1 MRWRCC
7 TRTSCAWTRPV
18 RSGRTAIVSSWPGRR
33 SGSRRARAAGFF
45 PEILRTHYQAKLD
58 LGGHV
63 SHKGVPVVVVARV
76 RSARAVDG
84 ADVTYAATLR
94 QSVAHVRDAERRRMR
109 RNSTWEAVLFAAHH
123 RLGNLVAVVD
133 CNKIKSASVA
143 ETLALELPKWRAF
156 GWSVS

>member
-1 MRWRCC
+1 
-7 TRTSCAWTRPV
+7 
-18 RSGRTAIVSSWPGRR
+18 
-33 SGSRRARAAGFF
+33 
-45 PEILRTHYQAKLD
+45 
-58 LGGHV
+58 
-63 SHKGVPVVVVARV
+63 
-76 RSARAVDG
+76 
-84 ADVTYAATLR
+84 
-94 QSVAHVRDAERRRMR
+94 MR